1 MVVSR
6 SFLVCKTKADKTMK
20 HLLIPTDFSDA
31 SRNAFQYAMALCRQ
45 LQPESILL
53 THVFLPETTS
63 EADFIPPIAE
73 IIKSREEMLQSFY
86 EEMKE
91 AQAPFP
97 CPVTTEVK
105 VGFPADE
112 LTRASEDFDLIIM
125 GKTGQSNLLDRI
137 FGSVSSSVSQ
147 RAYCPVLLV
156 PADASFTP
164 YKHIVYA
171 SYYQPSDRDMVE
183 RLMAF
188 NANFNAHLHFVHVN
202 EGNNDNMEKGQ
213 AQIFEELFEKGEP
226 GFSFDMAEIESES
239 VAEGLSQYANDNNAD
254 LVVMATRHRGFW
266 ENIVHRSQTKRMALT
281 TDLPLIVLHLEEG

>member
-1 MVVSR
+1 
-6 SFLVCKTKADKTMK
+6 MK
-20 HLLIPTDFSDA
+20 RILIPTDFSDA
-31 SRNAFQYAMALCRQ
+31 SRNAFQYAMALCKELR
-45 LQPESILL
+45 PEAILL
-53 THVFLPETTS
+53 THVFLPETTG

-73 IIKSREEMLQSFY
+73 IMKSREEMLQSFY
-86 EEMKE
+86 EEMEE
-91 AQAPFP
+91 AHAPFP

-112 LTRASEDFDLIIM
+112 LARASEDFDLIIM

-156 PADASFTP
+156 PADASFAP

-183 RLMAF
+183 QLMAF
-188 NANFNAHLHFVHVN
+188 NANFNAHLHFVHVK
-202 EGNNDNMEKGQ
+202 EGNDDSMEKGQ
-213 AQIFEELFEKGEP
+213 VRIFEELFEEGEP
-226 GFSFDMAEIESES
+226 GFSFDMAEIENES
-239 VAEGLSQYANDNNAD
+239 VAEGLSQYAKDNEAD

-266 ENIVHRSQTKRMALT
+266 QNIVHRSQTKRMALT
-281 TDLPLIVLHLEEG
+281 TDLPLIVLHLEDG